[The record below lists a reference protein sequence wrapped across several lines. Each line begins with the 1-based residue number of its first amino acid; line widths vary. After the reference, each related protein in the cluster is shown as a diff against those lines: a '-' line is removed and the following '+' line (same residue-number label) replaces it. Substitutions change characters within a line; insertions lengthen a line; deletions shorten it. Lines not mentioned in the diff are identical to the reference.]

1 MYTFKDNVLKISVR
15 SLVEFIC
22 RSGDIDTRR
31 GQGGDKAAMDAG
43 SKAHRRIQKQMGSQY
58 EAEVPMRMEFP
69 SLNYTIVIEGRA
81 DGVITEDEGITIDEI
96 KGTYRNFKYLDE
108 PVKVHKAQAMVYA
121 YIKSV
126 QDSLESIRVMMTYVN
141 LDTEEV
147 KYFTETI
154 SFAELE
160 KWFMGVLDSFRK
172 WSDFLYESG
181 RRRKES
187 LHGMDFPFPYRDG
200 QRDIA
205 VSVYRIIRMQKKLSS
220 RHLQEWERPCRRS
233 FRRLK
238 P

>member
-108 PVKVHKAQAMVYA
+108 RSM
-121 YIKSV
+121 I
-126 QDSLESIRVMMTYVN
+126 
-141 LDTEEV
+141 
-147 KYFTETI
+147 
-154 SFAELE
+154 
-160 KWFMGVLDSFRK
+160 
-172 WSDFLYESG
+172 FLTT
-181 RRRKES
+181 
-187 LHGMDFPFPYRDG
+187 
-200 QRDIA
+200 A
-205 VSVYRIIRMQKKLSS
+205 
-220 RHLQEWERPCRRS
+220 C
-233 FRRLK
+233 
-238 P
+238 